1 MDAGLRAQV
10 REELKV
16 LCDLDHSYVV
26 QYIESFEDEK
36 YLYIVMEYIQGQE
49 LFKHMETKGVLTEQE
64 AANTIYKIIEALSH
78 IHSCGIAHRDLKPEN
93 IMID

>member
-1 MDAGLRAQV
+1 MAESKDNANVKYAVKILHVKKMSDTLREQV

-36 YLYIVMEYIQGQE
+36 YLYIVMEYI
-49 LFKHMETKGVLTEQE
+49 
-64 AANTIYKIIEALSH
+64 
-78 IHSCGIAHRDLKPEN
+78 
-93 IMID
+93 

>member
-1 MDAGLRAQV
+1 MSDALREQV

-36 YLYIVMEYIQGQE
+36 YLYIVMEYI
-49 LFKHMETKGVLTEQE
+49 
-64 AANTIYKIIEALSH
+64 
-78 IHSCGIAHRDLKPEN
+78 
-93 IMID
+93 